1 MSYIGNSPGV
11 ASQRVTTT
19 LTATA
24 GQTQFTTLSGYVLGY
39 VDVYLNGA
47 KLVNGTDFEAI
58 TGTYITLLTAA
69 VVNDVVELISYVPR
83 GLSDGYTKAEADTK
97 FLDTTGES
105 GTVTLPT
112 LNLTNA
118 LGTQYGGTG
127 KTSAPAAM
135 ANLIGFTTTETDFF
149 ANTLY
154 LSNTSSHYQLFTGMY
169 SVTVIL
175 PVTSTLQTGWTFHIC
190 NNTIDFIYVNSSG
203 GNLVILIP
211 AGVTVMCTCI
221 GTTLTTA
228 ANWEAG
234 YTDFSTITGSGAVVL
249 ASGPTLASPSF
260 SSPSVTGSLTLTGS
274 ATSTSQFHTTQTSG
288 VMTIGGTAGT
298 GSMTVGRS
306 TVSQTTSIQ
315 AGATASG
322 STKTINIGTAGLA
335 GSTTAIT
342 IGSAVSG
349 ATSTTTVNGDL
360 ALTGTLTAGGGTG
373 TSGQFL
379 QSTST
384 GVQWTTVVSAP
395 PITKLQAQS
404 FGGF

>member
-1 MSYIGNSPGV
+1 
-11 ASQRVTTT
+11 
-19 LTATA
+19 
-24 GQTQFTTLSGYVLGY
+24 

-58 TGTYITLLTAA
+58 TGTYITLFTAA
-69 VVNDVVELISYVPR
+69 ELSDVVELVSYIPR
-83 GLSDGYTKAEADTK
+83 GLTDGYTKAEADAK
-97 FLDTTGES
+97 FLDTAGDTAT

-127 KTSAPAAM
+127 ATSAGAAL
-135 ANLIGFTTTETDFF
+135 ANLTGFTTTVASGGTT
-149 ANTLY
+149 TLT
-154 LSNTSSHYQLFTGMY
+154 NTSTSYQVFTGF
-169 SVTVIL
+169 SGQTVVL
-175 PVTSTLQTGWTFHIC
+175 PVTSTLQTGRVFRIC
-190 NNTIDFIYVNSSG
+190 NNALTATLITVNSSG
-203 GNLVILIP
+203 GNGVGLVL
-211 AGVTVMCTCI
+211 AGTTMTFTCI

-228 ANWEAG
+228 ADWEGG
-234 YTDFSTITGSGAVVL
+234 YSDFSGATGSGNVVL
-249 ASGPTLASPSF
+249 ETNPVF
-260 SSPSVTGSLTLTGS
+260 YGSLGFSGS
-274 ATSTSQFHTTQTSG
+274 AASASSFHTTQTSG

-298 GSMTVGRS
+298 GNILVGQS

-322 STKTINIGTAGLA
+322 STKTINIGTAGLS
-335 GSTTAIT
+335 GSTTAVQ

-349 ATSTTTVNGDL
+349 ATSTTTVNGGLVL
-360 ALTGTLTAGGGTG
+360 AGTLTAGGGTG

-379 QSTST
+379 QSTGT